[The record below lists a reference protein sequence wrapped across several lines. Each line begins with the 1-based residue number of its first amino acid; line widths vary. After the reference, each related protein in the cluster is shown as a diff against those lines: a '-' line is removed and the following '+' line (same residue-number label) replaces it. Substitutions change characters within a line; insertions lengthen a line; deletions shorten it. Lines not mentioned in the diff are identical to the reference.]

1 MDAQQA
7 LADLTEISSQIKA
20 AVIID
25 SGGSVLASTFPDDDR
40 ARRMAEAA
48 QELLAAAEQTSGS
61 DQPLGQLQAA
71 TLEESV
77 FVVRD
82 GERIVAA
89 TTGSE
94 PTVGLIFYDLK
105 SALRAVAAETEGEA
119 KPKPRARRK
128 KPDTEQANA
137 PS

>member
-1 MDAQQA
+1 VDAQQA
-7 LADLTEISSQIKA
+7 LADLTEISSQIRA
-20 AVIID
+20 AVIVD
-25 SGGSVLASTFPDDDR
+25 VDGDVLASTFSDNEQ

-48 QELLAAAEQTSGS
+48 QELLAAAEQAGAN
-61 DQPLGQLQAA
+61 DEPLGQLQAA
-71 TLEESV
+71 MLEESV

-89 TTGSE
+89 TTGPE
-94 PTVGLIFYDLK
+94 PTIGLVFYDLK
-105 SALRAVAAETEGEA
+105 SALRSVAAETEEEA

-137 PS
+137 AS